1 MKLKYLFSSFSAIL
15 LGILFIVLQASVLDI
30 VIKVFAAIL
39 VVMGILE
46 LVRLHVLAAI
56 VKAALGVVVFLF
68 GWKMMVVALYIVGA
82 LLILHGVLG
91 LFDLLRKHRRK
102 KAFVI
107 FGLLSSAFCILAGV
121 LLLFYNGLTLSW
133 LFIAAGIALIVNGIL
148 SLVR

>member
-91 LFDLLRKHRRK
+91 LFDLLRKRRGK
-102 KAFVI
+102 IFVI

>member
-56 VKAALGVVVFLF
+56 VKAALGVVVFIF

-91 LFDLLRKHRRK
+91 LFALLRKRRGK
-102 KAFVI
+102 IFVI